1 MLELGSGI
9 QLPKLLFAA
18 SGSAPAAHRKPLP
31 HLLGCSSLLAAI
43 PSPPFRTPR
52 PPPRPS
58 ERITCNTY
66 GAVSI
71 KLKKN
76 LIRVPLLPTKRNTY
90 AVLWHRT
97 QYVCHFCPPVWPS
110 HSAKVQDVSR
120 FCPCCLGIPRG
131 GPAECPSDR
140 CLHVWHSRR
149 AIHVYT

>member
-1 MLELGSGI
+1 MLELGSGS
-9 QLPKLLFAA
+9 QLQKLFLAA
-18 SGSAPAAHRKPLP
+18 SGGAPAAHRKPLP

-58 ERITCNTY
+58 ERIKCIQYSTF
-66 GAVSI
+66 SI
-71 KLKKN
+71 KIKKN

-110 HSAKVQDVSR
+110 HSAKVPDVSR
-120 FCPCCLGIPRG
+120 LCLCGLGMSRG

-140 CLHVWHSRR
+140 CRR
-149 AIHVYT
+149 AMHVYT